1 MKAKGKLPVADGRLP
16 IANCQLPIGNW
27 KLAILLLL
35 WFSLAATATA
45 ASLEATNLPPVA
57 PSLPDVS
64 FSVMRIFGALMLVI
78 SLFLGGVWLLRN
90 WQRVARPGGQPAKL
104 QILEMRSLGNRQSVF
119 VLGYEQQRLL
129 VAASP
134 SGITLLDRL
143 PAATLAEAEATIVP
157 ASFAETLRKLLPT
170 R

>member
-1 MKAKGKLPVADGRLP
+1 MKAKGKGKPAEFD
-16 IANCQLPIGNW
+16 ISNWQLAIGHRPS
-27 KLAILLLL
+27 AILLLL
-35 WFSLAATATA
+35 WLSLAATATA

-64 FSVMRIFGALMLVI
+64 FSVMRILGALMLVI

-157 ASFAETLRKLLPT
+157 ASFAETLRKILPT